1 MEMFRDQKADIKL
14 LRAVANNN
22 IKKAGE
28 ASDQGAYYYIR
39 YENGDTLLHR
49 AVINKNI
56 KMINFL
62 MTNEK
67 VDMRHLKNKKGK
79 TPYQESINIEGNEE
93 IDKKVY
99 YKFFR
104 FNKN

>member
-22 IKKAGE
+22 IEKAEE
-28 ASDQGAYYYIR
+28 ASDQGAYYYLR

-67 VDMRHLKNKKGK
+67 VDMRHLKNNNGK
-79 TPYQESINIEGNEE
+79 TPYQESINIKGNEE
-93 IDKKVY
+93 IDEKVY